1 MGSEEE
7 RVRTLTH
14 DFFQAY
20 PDYTFCRTLAANIID
35 HVTTYESATAILAK
49 RARAADQNRQQID
62 EKLDH
67 YKVEIHGKPAQVRD
81 LSLGDIIRQEDPVL
95 REITNFYFKHPY
107 AHRRTKKSRLL
118 PRWIRIFFLSAL
130 LGNAKKR
137 ELDLDYDAYF
147 DMLRLL

>member
-7 RVRTLTH
+7 RLRTLTH

-20 PDYTFCRTLAANIID
+20 PDYVFCRTLAANIID

-49 RARAADQNRQQID
+49 RARAAEQNRQQIN
-62 EKLDH
+62 EKLNH
-67 YKVEIHGKPAQVRD
+67 YKVEIHGQPDRVKD
-81 LSLGDIIRQEDPVL
+81 LSLGEIIRQEDPVL
-95 REITNFYFKHPY
+95 QEIINFYFKHPY

-118 PRWIRIFFLSAL
+118 PRWIRTYFLSAL
-130 LGNAKKR
+130 LGHAKKR

>member
-1 MGSEEE
+1 MESEEE
-7 RVRTLTH
+7 RFRTLTH

-49 RARAADQNRQQID
+49 RARATEQNRQQID

-67 YKVEIHGKPAQVRD
+67 HKVEIHGKPARVRD
-81 LSLGDIIRQEDPVL
+81 LSLGDILRQKDPVL

-118 PRWIRIFFLSAL
+118 PRWFRTFFLSAL

-137 ELDLDYDAYF
+137 DLDLDYDAYF